1 MKALPIALAACLAA
15 TASAATPQYLLPLD
29 GDTAWSG
36 RDGAAAKPAIIHGA
50 SKWTE
55 GVSGKALQVTRHAY
69 DQVTALVADSLPNVS
84 TRHGTLAFWFRPEW
98 DQLDG
103 EKHYLLNVHD
113 AKWRPFRIYM
123 VKGTNGQLDVSFVES
138 KQVQHLRKDVFQK
151 GVWTHIALTWD
162 STDGNV
168 CLYQDGKLLAR
179 KSAPAAFDIKD
190 ETVDLAIQLGEG
202 TDRFKAVVGNG
213 AYDDLRLYDTALSED
228 EVFILAS
235 NDEAVAM
242 RPVAPPAGSAILLS
256 HAEASLPSA
265 TPILRF
271 ATSGGAQF
279 TLTAMGASRMLSL
292 IGKTDAA
299 SSIVAG
305 ADTLDLRTGYTLA
318 FVPRGRRLT
327 FAIDG
332 AAQGDLELD
341 RDIGR
346 IVSMEVAEG
355 VTLGNE
361 QRNANHG
368 QGASPATPAESA
380 LWSRDDAAKRKTGVR
395 LAYSLNGFWRV
406 WPVDDYTGAPPA
418 DPPGYMRVPGSF
430 RSPLWNLHRLDPSSG
445 KLDAGT
451 HSWRGR
457 DLVDYRA
464 AWYEREV
471 PMKPQPSS
479 AGRVWIVFDHFNADV
494 GRIYWNG
501 NLVRSFRQDFKS
513 FTLVPNRI
521 RIDVTDRLA
530 KDGRNMLRLYADRH
544 YTGLWQGKPSISDH
558 GEICLGDV
566 WLERTP
572 SRLYVKSAVALPKW
586 RDGKTVTMRVRIANT
601 GHEKGAVALKAAFTR
616 PDDEKV
622 CERIVELTGEAE
634 QVVMWT
640 EPWPDAV
647 AWSAEAPKT
656 YALDVSLARG
666 GRVADTFP
674 RQRFGFREAWVEN
687 GELWLNGEH
696 LRLRMWTCPALGRLL
711 YYYGHPEAVG
721 QYVAH
726 IKELGYDTVRND
738 PWGKRSIV
746 GRMDYLD
753 ACDRMGL
760 YNLHQMPTYEDEPPD
775 VYAAE
780 VERFFEAYGG
790 HPSILMW
797 YTDFNTCG
805 YSWGQD
811 PAKLTDT
818 EYEPPSKRVARRRAR
833 TAEETMRALDPS
845 RELFQHAGG
854 NSGKIFGSMNY
865 QSYGTPLQEQ
875 ADWPAQWAKGHTQPL
890 MSVESAFPYPWQFQ
904 HFAGGGVKEHLGA
917 EQAARYFGPSAFAA
931 ERFPVPHS
939 ANMLWS
945 VDVATG
951 EDPNMLRLSDLHY
964 RRVVPTWRAY
974 NVSAI
979 GDFPG
984 GRDHTRTIQM
994 FDDHKVVWKSGGD
1007 PKTPGLKPENP
1018 DGWSEVQRH
1027 LLGDYS
1033 RPDYLHGTVKYC
1045 FAPLLVFAGGDP
1057 DDFTNRDHEFFA
1069 GESFRK
1075 SLVVVNDH
1083 LYPVTVDF
1091 SWTCAGQSGAG
1102 SILVPAGGI
1111 VREPISLR
1119 ASDVAEKTDATLAVE
1134 WTFRDASGEET
1145 KGTDSLALR
1154 FFPRRDD
1161 LTQRHRDAE
1170 AQSQAASESPRVLV
1184 YDPRGRTAAL
1194 LRRAGVA
1201 FESVASLVNLPP
1213 TPLLV
1218 VGQGAF
1224 AASPLEG
1231 DLPAAAANVIVF
1243 EQPTNALKRFVM
1255 SAPSCRDAF
1264 ATRLDSPYLAGLD
1277 DADLADWRGA
1287 SDTVPA
1293 FVLSDEHS
1301 PHYPRSKWKCGN
1313 GGIVSGCAIRRPSRG
1328 NFRTI
1333 VSCGFNLEN
1342 AALLEEQRD
1351 NGRTLWCQMDVTSR
1365 YGKDP
1370 AATRL
1375 VNNMLAEFAV
1385 RSSQFAVGELDN
1397 PKTRKNENPVGADRR
1412 AARPVFYLG
1421 SDADSKTLALAG
1433 ANIPRWDG
1441 KAHGTVL
1448 VLPGADLAR
1457 LPFAYPRKRVR
1468 DFRAAVPDD
1477 PAFAG
1482 ISPADLYFRNAGEM
1496 PSPAFDVRREGDTAF
1511 VFLGLAPDG
1520 SVKGLWNDEKLMRV
1534 WSAVL
1539 DNLGVR
1545 LAPESPYIDNLDLYD
1560 GDAFHNW

>member
-1 MKALPIALAACLAA
+1 MKRLPLDSHRFHTLLPVPAALAAMAVASALAA
-15 TASAATPQYLLPLD
+15 PPPQYLLPLD
-29 GDTAWSG
+29 GDTQWSG
-36 RDGAAAKPAIIHGA
+36 RDAAKAKPAIIHGA
-50 SKWTE
+50 SKWCE
-55 GVSGKALQVTRHAY
+55 GVSGKALRVTRHAY
-69 DQVTALVADSLPNVS
+69 DQVTALVSDSLPNVS
-84 TRHGTLAFWFRPEW
+84 TRHGTLAFWFKPEW

-103 EKHYLLNVHD
+103 ESHYLLNAHD

-123 VKGTNGQLDVSFVES
+123 IKGANGQLDVSFVES
-138 KQVQHLRKDVFQK
+138 KQVQHLRKDVFK
-151 GVWTHIALTWD
+151 KDVWTHIALTWD

-168 CLYQDGKLLAR
+168 CLYQDGKLLSR
-179 KSAPAAFDIKD
+179 KSAPAAFDIKV
-190 ETVDLAIQLGEG
+190 ETVDLHLQLGEG
-202 TDRFKAVVGNG
+202 TDRFKAKVGNG
-213 AYDDLRLYDTALSED
+213 AYDDLRLYDKALSAD
-228 EVFILAS
+228 EVLVLAS
-235 NDEAVAM
+235 NDEAVPM
-242 RPVAPPAGSAILLS
+242 RPVEPPAGSAILLS
-256 HAEASLPSA
+256 HAESALPAA

-271 ATSGGAQF
+271 ATSGGAKF
-279 TLTAMGASRMLSL
+279 SLTAMGASRMLSL
-292 IGKTDAA
+292 VGKTDAT
-299 SSIVAG
+299 SSVVVG

-318 FVPRGRRLT
+318 FIPRGRRLT

-332 AAQGDLELD
+332 AVQGDLELD

-346 IVSMEVAEG
+346 IVSMEAAEG
-355 VTLGNE
+355 VILGNE
-361 QRNANHG
+361 QQNANHG
-368 QGASPATPAESA
+368 QWASPATPAESA
-380 LWSRDDAAKRKTGVR
+380 LWSLDDAAKRQTGVR
-395 LAYSLNGFWRV
+395 LASSLNGFWRV

-430 RSPLWNLHRLDPSSG
+430 RSPLWNLHRLDPSTG

-471 PMKPQPSS
+471 PMKPEPSGT
-479 AGRVWIVFDHFNADV
+479 GRVWLVFDHFNADV

-501 NLVRSFRQDFKS
+501 NLIRSFRQDFKS
-513 FTLVPNRI
+513 FTMVPNRV
-521 RIDVTDRLA
+521 RIDVTDRLV
-530 KDGRNMLRLYADRH
+530 KDGRNMLRLYVDRH
-544 YTGLWQGKPSISDH
+544 YSGLWQGKPSIGDH

-572 SRLYVKSAVALPKW
+572 GRLHIASAVALPSW
-586 RDGKTVTMRVRIANT
+586 RNKTVTLRVRLANP
-601 GHEKGAVALKAAFTR
+601 GAEAGSVTLEGAFLH
-616 PDDEKV
+616 PDRDKFCKTTV
-622 CERIVELTGEAE
+622 PLTGKPE
-634 QVVMWT
+634 QVVVWT
-640 EPWPDAV
+640 EPWPDPV
-647 AWSAEAPKT
+647 PWSAEDPQT
-656 YALDVSLARG
+656 YDLDVMLSRD
-666 GRVADTFP
+666 GRYVDTFP
-674 RQRFGFREAWVEN
+674 RQLFGFREAWVEN
-687 GELWLNGEH
+687 GEFWLNGVH

-711 YYYGHPEAVG
+711 YYYGHPEAVK

-746 GRMDYLD
+746 GRFKYLD

-760 YNLHQMPTYEDEPPD
+760 YNLHQMPTYEDEPSD
-775 VYAAE
+775 VYAAQ

-818 EYEPPSKRVARRRAR
+818 SYEPPSKRVARRRAR
-833 TAEETMRALDPS
+833 TAEATMRALDPT

-854 NSGKIFGSMNY
+854 NSGRIFGSMNY

-964 RRVVPTWRAY
+964 RRVVPAWRAY

-994 FDDHKVVWKSGGD
+994 FGDHKVVWSTGGD

-1018 DGWSEVQRH
+1018 DGSSEVQRH

-1033 RPDYLHGTVKYC
+1033 RPDYLHATVKYC
-1045 FAPLLVFAGGDP
+1045 FSPLLVFAGGDP

-1083 LYPVTVDF
+1083 LQPVTVLYKWKCGDATGTGEV
-1091 SWTCAGQSGAG
+1091 S
-1102 SILVPAGGI
+1102 VPAGGI
-1111 VREPISLR
+1111 VRTPIEL
-1119 ASDVAEKTDATLAVE
+1119 VAPEVARKTDARLQVA
-1134 WTFRDASGEET
+1134 WRSRDATGAT
-1145 KGTDSLALR
+1145 TDGHDVLALR
-1154 FFPRRDD
+1154 FFPRPTPAR
-1161 LTQRHRDAE
+1161 RG
-1170 AQSQAASESPRVLV
+1170 ASPQIAL
-1184 YDPRGRTAAL
+1184 YDPLGKTAAM
-1194 LRRAGVA
+1194 LRSAGVA
-1201 FESVASLVNLPP
+1201 FTPVASLDGLPP
-1213 TPLLV
+1213 TERLI

-1224 AASPLEG
+1224 ASSPLEG
-1231 DLPAAAANVIVF
+1231 NLPETVANAIVF
-1243 EQPTNALKRFVM
+1243 EQPTNVLKRFVM
-1255 SAPSCRDAF
+1255 TAPSYRDAF
-1264 ATRLDSPYLAGLD
+1264 ANLSGSPVLAGLD
-1277 DADLADWRGA
+1277 DRDLADWRGS

-1293 FVLSDEHS
+1293 FVLSAEHT

-1313 GGIVSGCAIRRPSRG
+1313 GGIVAGCVIRRPSRG
-1328 NFRTI
+1328 NFRTL
-1333 VSCGFNLEN
+1333 VSCGFNLES
-1342 AALLEEQRD
+1342 AALLEELRPG
-1351 NGRTLWCQMDVTSR
+1351 GRTLWCQMDVTSR

-1370 AATRL
+1370 AATRM
-1375 VNNMLAEFAV
+1375 VDNILAEFAV
-1385 RSSQFAVGELDN
+1385 RSSQSAVG
-1397 PKTRKNENPVGADRR
+1397 KTENPAGTGLR
-1412 AARPVFYLG
+1412 AARNVFYLG
-1421 SDADSKTLALAG
+1421 SAADASILALAG
-1433 ANIPRWDG
+1433 ASIPAWNG
-1441 KAHGTVL
+1441 MSKGTVL
-1448 VLPGADLAR
+1448 VLPGADLSR
-1457 LPFAYPRKRVR
+1457 LPFAYRRGATL
-1468 DFRAAVPDD
+1468 DFRASVPAD

-1482 ISPADLYFRNAGEM
+1482 VSPADLYYRNANDL
-1496 PSPAFDVRREGDTAF
+1496 PSPAFDIRREGGTVF
-1511 VFLGLAPDG
+1511 VFLGIAPDG
-1520 SVKGLWNDEKLMRV
+1520 SVKGLWNDEKILRV
-1534 WSAVL
+1534 WSTVL
-1539 DNLGVR
+1539 TNLGVP
-1545 LAPESPYIDNLDLYD
+1545 LSPETSYIPNLDTYD